1 MGFTRLGVTMVLE
14 KLRKNAGQW
23 LMPIT
28 KSLVKVSP
36 NTITWLS
43 LFFAILAGI
52 SVYFTYKWPYAIL
65 IAFFFGV
72 LNSICDL
79 VDGDLARLTG
89 KTSVVGDFLDHTFDR
104 YADIAMILGM
114 VLSPLCSV
122 EWGVFAI
129 SGVLLVSYMGTQAQ
143 AMGVG
148 RIYGGLL
155 GRADRLTILGIVGIG
170 EFLFQLNPGW
180 SISTKI
186 GGITVLSGGQLF
198 GVHLFTIA
206 MMYFAVA
213 GHYTAIYRGVKTY
226 QYLKKREKKD
236 EKKH

>member
-1 MGFTRLGVTMVLE
+1 
-14 KLRKNAGQW
+14 
-23 LMPIT
+23 MPIT
-28 KSLVKVSP
+28 KSLVKISP

-43 LFFAILAGI
+43 LIFAIMAGI
-52 SVYFTYKWPYAIL
+52 SVYFTYKWPYAVL

-104 YADIAMILGM
+104 YADIAILLGM
-114 VLSPLCSV
+114 VLSPLCST

-143 AMGVG
+143 AMGAG

-155 GRADRLTILGIVGIG
+155 GRADRLTVLGIVGIG
-170 EFLFQLNPGW
+170 QFLIQLNPHW
-180 SISTKI
+180 SIGYEI
-186 GGITVLSGGQLF
+186 GGIPVLSNGQF
-198 GVHLFTIA
+198 VGVYLFTIA
-206 MMYFAVA
+206 MIYFTLA

-226 QYLKKREKKD
+226 HFLKKMEIKNKG
-236 EKKH
+236 K

>member
-1 MGFTRLGVTMVLE
+1 MVLE

-28 KSLVKVSP
+28 KRLVNVSP
-36 NTITWLS
+36 NTITWFS
-43 LFFAILAGI
+43 MVFAIMAGI
-52 SVYFTYKWPYAIL
+52 SIYFTYMWAYAIL
-65 IAFFFGV
+65 IAFLFGA

-89 KTSVVGDFLDHTFDR
+89 KTSDVGDFLDHTFDR

-114 VLSPLCSV
+114 ILSPLCSV

-155 GRADRLTILGIVGIG
+155 GRADRMVVLGLVGIG
-170 EFLFQLNPGW
+170 EFLLQLNPHW
-180 SISTKI
+180 SIGYEI
-186 GGITVLSGGQLF
+186 GGIPVLSNGQF
-198 GVHLFTIA
+198 FNIHLFTIA
-206 MMYFAVA
+206 MIYFALA

-226 QYLKKREKKD
+226 QYLKKEERTEKGKE
-236 EKKH
+236 EK